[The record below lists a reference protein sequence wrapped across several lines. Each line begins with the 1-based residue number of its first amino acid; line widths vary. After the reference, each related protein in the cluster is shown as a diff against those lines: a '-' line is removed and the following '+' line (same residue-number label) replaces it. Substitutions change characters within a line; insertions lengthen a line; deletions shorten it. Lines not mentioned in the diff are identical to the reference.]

1 MAMHTLLLFVPAC
14 FAINLAFGPNNL
26 LSLTYGLQDGLRT
39 AVLASAGRLVAFAI
53 MIVLTALGVG
63 AILAASEMA
72 FTVLKWAGAAYLVW
86 LGVKILRANGGIA
99 APSASPDRRPLKAL
113 VIQEFWTAIGNPKA
127 ILVFTAFLPQFVDPG
142 AYWTSFALVGM
153 IFLLLEVVAVY
164 FYALLGSRL
173 GVLKRNG
180 RVFAWLNR
188 FSGATMIGF
197 GVALLFARKPA

>member
-14 FAINLAFGPNNL
+14 FALNLAFGPNNL
-26 LSLTYGLQDGLRT
+26 LSLTYGLQDGTRT

-63 AILAASEMA
+63 AVLAASEMA
-72 FTVLKWAGAAYLVW
+72 FTLLKWAGAAYLVW
-86 LGVKILRANGGIA
+86 LGIKIFRATGAVA
-99 APSASPDRRPLKAL
+99 APSVAHDRRPLKAL
-113 VIQEFWTAIGNPKA
+113 VLQEFWTAIGNPKA
-127 ILVFTAFLPQFVDPG
+127 ILIFTAFFPQFIEPG
-142 AYWTSFALVGM
+142 AYWTSFMLIGLV
-153 IFLLLEVVAVY
+153 FLVLEAVAVF

-188 FSGATMIGF
+188 FSGATMVGF